1 MANNF
6 AAFFETLVAGADE
19 YNKAKV
25 GRTALLDAVYKD
37 VKPEAARIGKTVD
50 VYFPDVGPLQS
61 INNGILT
68 GTSVNP
74 NYIPLVFQTRAG
86 AALQFQDFEQWQTAV
101 DLAQKFFD
109 PLYKRAREYL
119 NGQIAALITPANFNA
134 NAPII
139 GASQGEVQV
148 NDQLNAWG
156 ALADQKV
163 PLEDRDKLRLMV
175 HNQVYRKML
184 GDSAWVQ
191 ESLVSAAIAFE
202 ARQQADVGHA
212 FNFQVVWDQQMPT
225 ASGSIIYGQ
234 VTITGGATSATVTG
248 INTQFTTQLV
258 AGTSYLQFGCDTQKV
273 KTQYLVSSIQS
284 DTSLT
289 LSAVVSALTLA
300 SGSVTTTAR
309 LNTLFPSSCN
319 ANISTGG
326 VLGTAGNI
334 LTQANVGQWIS
345 ILGDGNVNT
354 NPLVGGTQ
362 PLYQIATVS
371 GPTAGTI
378 VGTTSTVG
386 QNNNGWPGTT
396 VGANLTTVQSFTNLA
411 LHEYA
416 IALAL
421 RPIATPDEA
430 RNVVDVSYID
440 LMGIP
445 LRVMVSYVH
454 IYQALFVTVDFGY
467 ALGVIR
473 PDFGVIIQS

>member
-37 VKPEAARIGKTVD
+37 IKPEAARIGKTVD
-50 VYFPDVGPLQS
+50 VYFPDVGPLQA

-68 GTSVNP
+68 ATTVNP

-119 NGQIAALITPANFNA
+119 NGQIAALITPANFNS
-134 NAPII
+134 NAPIV
-139 GASQGEVQV
+139 GLTQGEVSV
-148 NDQLNAWG
+148 TDQLKAWDV
-156 ALADQKV
+156 LADQKV
-163 PLEDRDKLRLMV
+163 PLEESDKLRLMV
-175 HNQVYRKML
+175 HNNVYRKML

-191 ESLVSAAIAFE
+191 ESLVSAAIAAE
-202 ARQQADVGHA
+202 ARTNANLAHA
-212 FNFQVVWDQQMPT
+212 FNFQPIWDQQMPT
-225 ASGSIIYGQ
+225 STGSILYGQ
-234 VTITGGATSATVTG
+234 VTITSGSTAVTG
-248 INTQFTTQLV
+248 LNTAFTQQLT
-258 AGTSYLQFGCDTQKV
+258 AGTSYLTFGNDASKTAYKV
-273 KTQYLVSSIQS
+273 TTITS

-289 LSAVVSALTLA
+289 LSAVISTTTLA
-300 SGSVTTTAR
+300 SGSATTSAR
-309 LNTLFPSSCN
+309 IQL
-319 ANISTGG
+319 
-326 VLGTAGNI
+326 VLGGNVTVTAGSTAVTSSSLFGS
-334 LTQANVGQWIS
+334 LTAGQWMVFAADS
-345 ILGDGNVNT
+345 T
-354 NPLVGGTQ
+354 KTP
-362 PLYQIATVS
+362 YQIATVTDAS
-371 GPTAGTI
+371 DIVLVQPYAGATD
-378 VGTTSTVG
+378 SSHLATVY
-386 QNNNGWPGTT
+386 
-396 VGANLTTVQSFTNLA
+396 SYTNLA

-473 PDFGVIIQS
+473 PDFGVLINC

>member
-1 MANNF
+1 VANNF

-25 GRTALLDAVYKD
+25 GKTALLDAVYKD
-37 VKPEAARIGKTVD
+37 VKPEAARVGKTVD
-50 VYFPDVGPLQS
+50 VYFPDVGPLTAV
-61 INNGILT
+61 NNGQLT
-68 GTSVNP
+68 ATTVNP

-86 AALQFQDFEQWQTAV
+86 KALQFQDFEQWQTAV

-119 NGQIAALITPANFNA
+119 NGQIAALVTPANFNS
-134 NAPII
+134 NVPII
-139 GASQGEVQV
+139 GAVQGEIQV
-148 NDQLNAWG
+148 ADQLNAWN

-163 PLEDRDKLRLMV
+163 PLDDSDKLRLMV
-175 HNQVYRKML
+175 HNNVYQKML

-191 ESLVSAAIAFE
+191 ESLVSAAIAME
-202 ARQQADVGHA
+202 ARKEASLAHA
-212 FNFQVVWDQQMPT
+212 FNFQPIWDQQMPT

-234 VTITGGATSATVTG
+234 VGLTNGSTAVTGLNSAFTTDLTTSMQLIFGNDPTKTAYSISSITSDTALVLGSNYSGSTVTATTARKLTVLTGTVSSSTTTLTGTGTSFTTQLNIGDWVYDVAAASSVVPCQIASISSNTSATVVTAP
-248 INTQFTTQLV
+248 TT
-258 AGTSYLQFGCDTQKV
+258 AYSGS
-273 KTQYLVSSIQS
+273 
-284 DTSLT
+284 
-289 LSAVVSALTLA
+289 TLA
-300 SGSVTTTAR
+300 RKAY
-309 LNTLFPSSCN
+309 N
-319 ANISTGG
+319 
-326 VLGTAGNI
+326 
-334 LTQANVGQWIS
+334 
-345 ILGDGNVNT
+345 
-354 NPLVGGTQ
+354 
-362 PLYQIATVS
+362 
-371 GPTAGTI
+371 
-378 VGTTSTVG
+378 
-386 QNNNGWPGTT
+386 
-396 VGANLTTVQSFTNLA
+396 NLA

-473 PDFGVIIQS
+473 PDFGVLINC

>member
-37 VKPEAARIGKTVD
+37 IKPEAARIGKTVD
-50 VYFPDVGPLQS
+50 VYFPDVGPLQA

-68 GTSVNP
+68 ATTVNP

-119 NGQIAALITPANFNA
+119 NGQIAALITPANFNS
-134 NAPII
+134 NAPIT
-139 GASQGEVQV
+139 GATQGEVSV
-148 NDQLNAWG
+148 TDQLKAWDV
-156 ALADQKV
+156 LADQKV
-163 PLEDRDKLRLMV
+163 PLEESDKLRLMV
-175 HNQVYRKML
+175 HNNVYRKML

-191 ESLVSAAIAFE
+191 ESLVSAAIAAE
-202 ARQQADVGHA
+202 ARTNANLAHA
-212 FNFQVVWDQQMPT
+212 FNFQPIWDQQMPT
-225 ASGSIIYGQ
+225 STGSILYGQ
-234 VTITGGATSATVTG
+234 VTITSGSTAVTG
-248 INTQFTTQLV
+248 LNTAFTQQLT
-258 AGTSYLQFGCDTQKV
+258 AGTSYLTFGNDAG
-273 KTQYLVSSIQS
+273 KTQYKVSAITS

-289 LSAVVSALTLA
+289 LSAVISTATLA
-300 SGSVTTTAR
+300 SGSATTSAR
-309 LNTLFPSSCN
+309 IQT
-319 ANISTGG
+319 
-326 VLGTAGNI
+326 VLGGNVTVTAGSTAVTSSAQFGS
-334 LTQANVGQWIS
+334 LTAGQW
-345 ILGDGNVNT
+345 
-354 NPLVGGTQ
+354 LVFTADTTKT
-362 PLYQIATVS
+362 PYQITTVTDSSDIVLAQPYAGATDSSHVATVYS
-371 GPTAGTI
+371 Y
-378 VGTTSTVG
+378 
-386 QNNNGWPGTT
+386 
-396 VGANLTTVQSFTNLA
+396 TNLA

-473 PDFGVIIQS
+473 PDFGVLINC

>member
-50 VYFPDVGPLQS
+50 VYFPDVGPLQA

-119 NGQIAALITPANFNA
+119 NGQIAALITPANYNA
-134 NAPII
+134 NAPRI
-139 GASQGEVQV
+139 GLNQGEVQV
-148 NDQLNAWG
+148 TDQLNAWG
-156 ALADQKV
+156 TLADQKV

-175 HNQVYRKML
+175 HNQVYRQML
-184 GDSAWVQ
+184 GDTAWVQ

-225 ASGSIIYGQ
+225 ASGMILYGQ
-234 VTITGGATSATVTG
+234 TTVTYNSTTVTG
-248 INTQFTTQLV
+248 LNTQFTSQLT
-258 AGTSYLQFGCDTQKV
+258 AGTSYLTFGCDTQAV

-289 LSAVVSALTLA
+289 LGAVIASGTLA
-300 SGSVTTTAR
+300 SGSATTSARYITRLATNTAIA
-309 LNTLFPSSCN
+309 NTGVITSS
-319 ANISTGG
+319 G
-326 VLGTAGNI
+326 AGS
-334 LTQANVGQWIS
+334 LTSSLIGQW
-345 ILGDGNVNT
+345 LQVAGDT
-354 NPLVGGTQ
+354 NAAQAQVKGGY
-362 PLYQIATVS
+362 PAYQVATVS
-371 GPTAGTI
+371 SATAGTV
-378 VGTTSTVG
+378 VGTAAGT
-386 QNNNGWPGTT
+386 GWPTT
-396 VGANLTTVQSFTNLA
+396 SVSAGATTVQSYTNLA

-473 PDFGVIIQS
+473 PDFGVIINS

>member
-6 AAFFETLVAGADE
+6 AAFFEVLVAGADE

-50 VYFPDVGPLQS
+50 VYFPDVGPLQA
-61 INNGILT
+61 INNNQLVAT
-68 GTSVNP
+68 TVNP

-119 NGQIAALITPANFNA
+119 NGQIAALITPANFNS
-134 NAPII
+134 NAPIT
-139 GASQGEVQV
+139 GATQGEVQV
-148 NDQLNAWG
+148 ADQLSAWG

-212 FNFQVVWDQQMPT
+212 FNFQVIWDQQMPT
-225 ASGSIIYGQ
+225 ASGSILYGQ
-234 VTITGGATSATVTG
+234 LSLTNGSAAVTG
-248 INTQFTTQLV
+248 LNTAFTTQLT
-258 AGTSYLQFGCDTQKV
+258 AGSSYLTFGNDPT
-273 KTQYLVSSIQS
+273 KTQYKVSAIAS
-284 DTSLT
+284 DTALT
-289 LSAVVSALTLA
+289 LSTNYGGLTATTSARLITNLTGTATLPVSAGIVAGSGTNFTA
-300 SGSVTTTAR
+300 SM
-309 LNTLFPSSCN
+309 
-319 ANISTGG
+319 
-326 VLGTAGNI
+326 
-334 LTQANVGQWIS
+334 VGQWIQFS
-345 ILGDGNVNT
+345 GDPNANLGGLG
-354 NPLVGGTQ
+354 PY
-362 PLYQIATVS
+362 PSYQILSYSSATQVTVS
-371 GPTAGTI
+371 YPTVTSGYTWQAITGTP
-378 VGTTSTVG
+378 TV
-386 QNNNGWPGTT
+386 
-396 VGANLTTVQSFTNLA
+396 TVQSFTNLA

-440 LMGIP
+440 LQGIP

-454 IYQALFVTVDFGY
+454 IYQALYVTVDFGY

-473 PDFGVIIQS
+473 PDFGVIINC

>member
-37 VKPEAARIGKTVD
+37 IKPEAARIGKTVD
-50 VYFPDVGPLQS
+50 VYFPDVGPLQA

-101 DLAQKFFD
+101 DIAQKFFD

-119 NGQIAALITPANFNA
+119 NGQIAALITTSNFNS
-134 NAPII
+134 NAPIVS
-139 GASQGEVQV
+139 ATQGEVAV
-148 NDQLNAWG
+148 TDQLKAWDT
-156 ALADQKV
+156 LADQKV
-163 PLEDRDKLRLMV
+163 PLEDSAKLRLMV
-175 HNQVYRKML
+175 HNNVYRKML

-191 ESLVSAAIAFE
+191 ESLVSAAIASE
-202 ARQQADVGHA
+202 ARKSADLGNA
-212 FNFQVVWDQQMPT
+212 FNFQPIWDQQMPT
-225 ASGSIIYGQ
+225 STGSILYGQ
-234 VTITGGATSATVTG
+234 VTLTSGSATVTG
-248 INTQFTTQLV
+248 LNTVFTQQLT
-258 AGTSYLQFGCDTQKV
+258 AGTSYLTFGNDST
-273 KTQYLVSSIQS
+273 KTQYKVSAIAS

-289 LSAVVSALTLA
+289 LSAVIPTTLVSAAT
-300 SGSVTTTAR
+300 GSVTTSAR
-309 LNTLFPSSCN
+309 LQT
-319 ANISTGG
+319 
-326 VLGTAGNI
+326 VLGGNVTVTAGSTAVTSSSQFGS
-334 LTQANVGQWIS
+334 LTAGQW
-345 ILGDGNVNT
+345 
-354 NPLVGGTQ
+354 LVFAADTTKT
-362 PLYQIATVS
+362 PYQIQTVTDASDIVLVQPYAGATDSSHLATVLS
-371 GPTAGTI
+371 Y
-378 VGTTSTVG
+378 TS
-386 QNNNGWPGTT
+386 
-396 VGANLTTVQSFTNLA
+396 LA

-416 IALAL
+416 VALAL

-473 PDFGVIIQS
+473 PDFGVIISS

>member
-6 AAFFETLVAGADE
+6 SAFFETLVAGADE

-50 VYFPDVGPLQS
+50 VYFPDVGPLQA
-61 INNGILT
+61 INNGQLAA
-68 GTSVNP
+68 TSVNP

-109 PLYKRAREYL
+109 PLYKRAKEYL
-119 NGQIAALITPANFNA
+119 NGQIAALITPANFNS

-139 GASQGEVQV
+139 GTVQGEVQV
-148 NDQLNAWG
+148 TDQLNAWST
-156 ALADQKV
+156 LADQKV
-163 PLEDRDKLRLMV
+163 PLEDSQKLKLMV
-175 HNQVYRKML
+175 HNRVYQNML
-184 GDSAWVQ
+184 NDSKWVQ
-191 ESLVSAAIAFE
+191 ESIVSAAIAKE
-202 ARQQADVGHA
+202 ARENAALANA
-212 FNFQVVWDQQMPT
+212 FNFVPVWDQQMPT

-234 VTITGGATSATVTG
+234 VNVTNGSAAVTG
-248 INTQFTTQLV
+248 VNTSFTTQLV
-258 AGTSYLQFGCDTQKV
+258 AGTSYLIFGNDPT
-273 KTQYLVSSIQS
+273 KTQYKVTTVT
-284 DTSLT
+284 DSLDI
-289 LSAVVSALTLA
+289 VLA
-300 SGSVTTTAR
+300 STYAGSTATTSARLITNLATTTA
-309 LNTLFPSSCN
+309 LTNAGAITSSG
-319 ANISTGG
+319 AGS
-326 VLGTAGNI
+326 LTASM
-334 LTQANVGQWIS
+334 VGQWIS
-345 ILGDGNVNT
+345 IAGDT
-354 NPLVGGTQ
+354 NPGSQ
-362 PLYQIATVS
+362 LYQIATVANATT
-371 GPTAGTI
+371 GTAVGTAAGT
-378 VGTTSTVG
+378 
-386 QNNNGWPGTT
+386 GWPTNNISAG
-396 VGANLTTVQSFTNLA
+396 VTTVQSYTNLA

-440 LMGIP
+440 LQGIP

-473 PDFGVIIQS
+473 PDFGVIINC